1 MQSRVCAWH
10 LLRSKCYATRPQ
22 RLPPAILS
30 QSRIPRSVQQSTGRN
45 HEQSIGLWVRW
56 TFMSLRCE
64 AGNVKSYTSQG
75 RLALAKRLP
84 FDLSGG
90 NNCLQT
96 FRLQF
101 SPTLDIPTLVFKFH
115 GKSFCDEIITNSH
128 FKKGYLTTLN
138 KAFRAVDD
146 ESRKFYERK
155 LDDLYPLPKEQA
167 CVSLLK
173 QTKNS
178 VSWWRLILVLLHCA
192 CILLGLVRDAN
203 LEAVLYC
210 KDGSHGSPAFVTD

>member
-1 MQSRVCAWH
+1 
-10 LLRSKCYATRPQ
+10 
-22 RLPPAILS
+22 
-30 QSRIPRSVQQSTGRN
+30 
-45 HEQSIGLWVRW
+45 
-56 TFMSLRCE
+56 MSLRCE

-115 GKSFCDEIITNSH
+115 GKSVCDEIITHSH

-146 ESRKFYERK
+146 ESRKFYEAAKRK
-155 LDDLYPLPKEQA
+155 LDDLVPFAEGASMCELVEANQKVSVVVA
-167 CVSLLK
+167 IDSCVAALRMYF
-173 QTKNS
+173 T
-178 VSWWRLILVLLHCA
+178 
-192 CILLGLVRDAN
+192 
-203 LEAVLYC
+203 
-210 KDGSHGSPAFVTD
+210 GSG